1 MPVRSRRRVV
11 TRRIAVP
18 GLLAAAALAA
28 AAPGATA
35 APAAPAAVHQEAAYP
50 QGSAYA
56 ATIDYVVRFWPRWT
70 SWKQASRAP
79 ANTLVGPERMNPVFG
94 EVVAP
99 NDDTLYVSSFTD
111 LSAGPLVLTV
121 PDTRVTYSI
130 LTMDMFGTVFDTGIE
145 PGVPGSYLLTPPGW
159 SGTVPA
165 GLTRLEVPVAFSN
178 WILRADKYSP
188 EGRDQVAQAELFR
201 SSLRLASLADW
212 QADPSAGRTHIV
224 PTLGYSTRFR
234 VEQDLAATQGA
245 VAFLKEMRQAVRDE
259 STPMTPSDMR
269 VAAAFDRV
277 FGAGDFPEQT
287 GRAIVRRSQIV
298 AGAHAAYDAIVD
310 NYHSKAG
317 PTNWVNFDNIGAWGR
332 RYLDRASTTEYLQWS
347 NTSATAA
354 YFHAFKDESGAPLD
368 PSAKRGYVLTFA
380 KDELPQAKRFWS
392 VTAYTPGSITLI
404 PGKSKYL
411 VASYTPNLQTAS
423 DGSVSIYMFPTRPKG
438 VPPANW
444 LPVPKGPFNVVL
456 RVYGPEGTVASGTYT
471 PPAIESLGEA
481 VFARAT
487 DRSSAGP
494 ARPSR

>member
-1 MPVRSRRRVV
+1 MSAHPRRRAVLRRVV
-11 TRRIAVP
+11 AP
-18 GLLAAAALAA
+18 GLLASLALAA
-28 AAPGATA
+28 GAGAASAS
-35 APAAPAAVHQEAAYP
+35 PAATPAVGRHEAAYP

-56 ATIDYVVRFWPRWT
+56 ATIDYVVRFWPRWA

-79 ANTLVGPERMNPVFG
+79 ANTLVGPERMSPVFG

-111 LSAGPLVLTV
+111 LRKGPLVLTV
-121 PDTRVTYSI
+121 PQTRVTYSI
-130 LTMDMFGTVFDTGIE
+130 LSMDMFGTVFETGIE
-145 PGVPGSYLLTPPGW
+145 PGAPGAYLLTPPGW

-165 GLTRLEVPVAFSN
+165 GLTQLPVPVAFSN
-178 WILRADKYSP
+178 WILRADKYAP
-188 EGRDQVAQAELFR
+188 DGRNQVAEAEAFR
-201 SSLRLASLADW
+201 SSLRLAPLADW
-212 QADPSAGRTHIV
+212 QADPSAGRTHLV

-234 VEQDLAATQGA
+234 VEEDLAATQGA
-245 VAFLKEMRQAVRDE
+245 VAFLEEMRQAVRDE
-259 STPMTPSDMR
+259 TTPMTPSDRR

-277 FGAGDFPEQT
+277 FGEGDFPEQT

-298 AGAHAAYDAIVD
+298 AGTHAAYEAIVD
-310 NYHSKAG
+310 NYHSAVG
-317 PTNWVNFDNIGAWGR
+317 PTNWVTFGNIGAWGR

-347 NTSATAA
+347 NTHATAA

-368 PSAKRGYVLTFA
+368 PSVKGGYVLTFA

-404 PGKSKYL
+404 PGKTKYL
-411 VASYTPNLQTAS
+411 VASYTPDLRTAA
-423 DGSVSIYMFPTRPKG
+423 DGSVSVYMFPRRPKG

-456 RVYGPEGTVASGTYT
+456 RVYGPEGAVASGTYT

-481 VFARAT
+481 VYSRA
-487 DRSSAGP
+487 SGGS
-494 ARPSR
+494 